1 VKGDFSRV
9 TFNELNHYRRVL
21 QQQGRVEIDADGNEQ
36 IAIDRHVDATTTTDV
51 IGQSGYPQGNL
62 PSGQPAGGFSL
73 GISAT
78 GSDLTI
84 SPGRMYVDGLLVEND
99 TADASLLNQPDMPG
113 VVLADFGATESGIY
127 GVYLDVWE
135 RLITALDNPLIQ
147 ETALGGPDT
156 SVRTKMVWQVKLGF
170 LEATPASGA
179 TLPTCASAGDP
190 WVAAAASTGML
201 AASSAVP
208 TADLPC
214 VLTPDTGYQLLE
226 NQLYRVEIHDP
237 GPDETAT
244 FKWSRE
250 NGSVVCLISTPPST
264 GGSAPPTTVTGP
276 TFWVTSLS
284 DDPTLGLQQGDYVEL
299 TDDSIE
305 LIQGAGTLYQ
315 VAATPTDGH
324 TVTLNTAST
333 PTVTLALHPKLR
345 RWDQSGTGLT
355 ADGCVLVTTA
365 APIPLEGGLQVQ
377 FSPGTYQVGDYWL
390 IPARAATSVTQGFVQ
405 WPVDASSNPIPAP
418 PLGIV
423 HHYATL
429 GLVELAAPDTFT
441 GLGTATTPTDCRLP
455 FLPLTALNQSSCPC
469 TITVQPGPD
478 WEQPI
483 LTYLQSPSAQ
493 QPVTVCFDP
502 GTYTLSAPLVLGPE
516 LGGITFQACSSGVV
530 LQAPSDPGAE
540 FTLGLIVAQ
549 GATSVTIQGIELS
562 VPLVGFSPPS
572 GSFSGLPEANQELLQ
587 TFSAGLQVAIGI
599 SVADITGLVIEDC
612 TFAFPDPG
620 QANVFGAAVYA
631 TGAMD
636 GVTITGCTFQSAN
649 APETTPFYDLTA
661 GNQTQP
667 PYQLTFGYLQVSTFP
682 QESSSATGLTA
693 AAATS
698 PDTTVLQ
705 MAAARAA
712 TAGSDATLGNIGAA
726 GATAVDETALSAALA
741 AAGAADS
748 TSQLLHD
755 AAIGRCLF
763 QGITVPAFA
772 MTQLGT
778 LRADQNTVRNSYG
791 GFWLYSVTD
800 SSQLTIFDVIAVGN
814 PQIFQALNGIGA
826 AALAERTV
834 AIATAIVR
842 VLPSTPPS
850 NGTAAAGTIFAP
862 SAVQLARAGQTLST
876 LYTQAS
882 ASGGVTGTPSSAPA
896 NVAPAAAAST
906 AAEPADAAPEDALS
920 ALPPDIGIVFNP
932 VGIGSPVPAIP
943 VADPGTSVSLR
954 FDLCDCQV
962 DAVIADSYSGAGLL
976 LADLTQSAVASALVH
991 GSRLR
996 TRFPGGETFLGA
1008 WLAEASI
1015 SGNIVANEV
1024 PVPAEPTDTMPAS
1037 YSLALLAMATPL
1049 GAPALIISGNVLIDP
1064 PIPATGDGRELLNT
1078 IIVYSVVPSVTGI
1091 SPASGPAAGGT
1102 SVTITG
1108 TGFTAATGVSFGST
1122 SAAALTVNSDVQIT
1136 ATSPA
1141 GSGTVDITVTTPA
1154 GTSTTSSADQ
1164 FSYFEAG
1171 VAEPAPPP
1179 AAPVAAETAPAETA
1193 PAETAPAEA
1202 APDQAETASNS
1213 DTSKTQRIQSPSRAT
1228 PPRLVVTNSADAGRS
1243 FDLRSGAQVIGRD
1256 ESSDIKLEDNRVS
1269 HNHAVVRVRGS
1280 NATIEDLNS
1289 TNGTQVNGAAI
1300 EGRTAL
1306 EPGDEI
1312 SVGGV
1317 RLLVER
1323 QEPATS

>member
-1 VKGDFSRV
+1 MKGDFSRV
-9 TFNELNHYRRVL
+9 TFNELNHYRGVL

-36 IAIDRHVDATTTTDV
+36 IAIDQHVDATTTTDV

-99 TADASLLNQPDMPG
+99 TPDASLLNQPDMPG

-156 SVRTKMVWQVKLGF
+156 SVRTKLVWQVKLGF

-214 VLTPDTGYQLLE
+214 ILTPDTGYQLLE

-250 NGSVVCLISTPPST
+250 NGSVVCLISAPPST
-264 GGSAPPTTVTGP
+264 SGGAPPATVTGP

-284 DDPTLGLQQGDYVEL
+284 DDPTLGLQQGDWVEL
-299 TDDSIE
+299 TDDSVE

-324 TVTLNTAST
+324 TVTLSTAST

-355 ADGCVLVTTA
+355 SDGCVLVTTA

-390 IPARAATSVTQGFVQ
+390 IPARASTSVTQGFVQ

-418 PLGIV
+418 PMGIV
-423 HHYATL
+423 HHYSTL
-429 GLVELAAPDTFT
+429 GLVELTAPDTFT

-455 FLPLTALNQSSCPC
+455 FLPLTALNQSGCPC

-483 LTYLQSPSAQ
+483 LAYLQSTTA
-493 QPVTVCFDP
+493 QPVTVCLDP

-516 LGGITFQACSSGVV
+516 LSGVTFQACSSGVV
-530 LQAPSDPGAE
+530 LQAPSEPGAE

-549 GATSVTIQGIELS
+549 GATSVTIRGIELS
-562 VPLVGFSPPS
+562 VPLVGFSPPA
-572 GSFSGLPEANQELLQ
+572 GSFSGLPEANQTLLQ
-587 TFSAGLQVAIGI
+587 AFSAGLQVAIGI
-599 SVADITGLVIEDC
+599 SVTDMTDLVIEDC
-612 TFAFPDPG
+612 TFDLPDPG
-620 QANVFGAAVYA
+620 QANLFGAAIYA

-636 GVTITGCTFQSAN
+636 GVAVTGCTFQSAS

-682 QESSSATGLTA
+682 QEGDST
-693 AAATS
+693 
-698 PDTTVLQ
+698 
-705 MAAARAA
+705 
-712 TAGSDATLGNIGAA
+712 
-726 GATAVDETALSAALA
+726 
-741 AAGAADS
+741 DS
-748 TSQLLHD
+748 TSQLLRD
-755 AAIGRCLF
+755 AAIGRCVF
-763 QGITVPAFA
+763 QGITVPVLAI
-772 MTQLGT
+772 TELGT

-800 SSQLTIFDVIAVGN
+800 PSQLTTVNQIAVGN
-814 PQIFQALNGIGA
+814 PKIFLLLSNIGA
-826 AALAERTV
+826 AALSERTV
-834 AIATAIVR
+834 AVAVAILG
-842 VLPSTPPS
+842 VLPSTPPG
-850 NGTAAAGTIFAP
+850 NGTAIAGTIPAP

-876 LYTQAS
+876 LFTQAS
-882 ASGGVTGTPSSAPA
+882 VSSVATGTPSSGAA
-896 NVAPAAAAST
+896 GVTSAAAARAGTDSG
-906 AAEPADAAPEDALS
+906 DALS
-920 ALPPDIGIVFNP
+920 SLPPDIGIVFNP
-932 VGIGSPVPAIP
+932 VGTVSPEPTIP

-954 FDLCDCQV
+954 FDLSDCQV
-962 DAVIADSYSGAGLL
+962 DAVIADSYSGAALV
-976 LADLTQSAVASALVH
+976 LADLAQSAVASALVH

-996 TRFPGGETFLGA
+996 TRFPGGETFQGA

-1015 SGNIVANEV
+1015 TGNIIANEV
-1024 PVPAEPTDTMPAS
+1024 PVPAEPTDSSPNS

-1049 GAPALIISGNVLIDP
+1049 GTPALAITGNVLIDP
-1064 PIPATGDGRELLNT
+1064 PIPATGEGRELLNT

-1091 SPASGPAAGGT
+1091 SPTSGPEAGGT
-1102 SVTITG
+1102 SVTISG
-1108 TGFTAATGVSFGST
+1108 TGFTAATGVNFGST
-1122 SAAALTVNSDVQIT
+1122 SAAALTVNSDIQIT

-1141 GSGTVDITVTTPA
+1141 GSDTVDITVTTPA
-1154 GTSTTSSADQ
+1154 GMSATSSADQ
-1164 FSYFEAG
+1164 FTYLAPG
-1171 VAEPAPPP
+1171 V
-1179 AAPVAAETAPAETA
+1179 AAPVPEPVAPVDPVEAPIASAQPDAAS
-1193 PAETAPAEA
+1193 AEA
-1202 APDQAETASNS
+1202 EAVSAQPEAASARTVIASS
-1213 DTSKTQRIQSPSRAT
+1213 DTSMTQRIPSPSRGT
-1228 PPRLVVTNSADAGRS
+1228 PLRLVVTNSADAGRS

-1256 ESSDIKLEDNRVS
+1256 EGSDIKLEDNRVS
-1269 HNHAVVRVRGS
+1269 HNHAVLRVRGG

-1289 TNGTQVNGAAI
+1289 TNGTQVNGTAV
-1300 EGRTAL
+1300 EGRAAL

-1323 QEPATS
+1323 RQPATPDES